1 MSHKGEHHH
10 HGVERLTTLKSGYYI
25 SIALTLGFVAVE
37 VIAGIAGNSIS
48 LLSDAGHR
56 FADSI
61 SLIMSLVAFKL
72 STSKSTSVYTYG
84 FKKASVLIAFINAL
98 LLFFVV
104 VSIIVESSK
113 ALADPSEVNG
123 ESMTLFAA
131 IGIAVGALS
140 ALVLMKH
147 RGHDINTR
155 GAFLHLATDALVSVG
170 VLVSGVII
178 TYTGWNMLDPLVSIV
193 IAAVLLSNTVV
204 LIRDSF
210 RMIMDGVPV
219 NLRIAEITNVIGQ
232 CENVESVQDVHV
244 RAISVTENAL
254 TARVAFRDLAKADS
268 SIAEI
273 KKNLSEMNITEVVIE
288 VLFQ

>member
-1 MSHKGEHHH
+1 MSHKGEHH

-72 STSKSTSVYTYG
+72 STSKSTSIYTYG

-219 NLRIAEITNVIGQ
+219 NLSIAEITNVIGQ

>member
-1 MSHKGEHHH
+1 MSHKEEHH

-72 STSKSTSVYTYG
+72 STSKSTSIYTYG

-219 NLRIAEITNVIGQ
+219 NLSIAEITNVIGQ

>member
-1 MSHKGEHHH
+1 MSHKGEHH

-219 NLRIAEITNVIGQ
+219 NLSIAEITNVIGQ

>member
-1 MSHKGEHHH
+1 MSHKEEHH

-72 STSKSTSVYTYG
+72 STSKSTATYTYG

>member
-1 MSHKGEHHH
+1 MSHKGEHH

-72 STSKSTSVYTYG
+72 STSKSTTTYTYG

-193 IAAVLLSNTVV
+193 IAAVLLSNSVV

-219 NLRIAEITNVIGQ
+219 NLSIAEITNVIGQ

-288 VLFQ
+288 ALFQ